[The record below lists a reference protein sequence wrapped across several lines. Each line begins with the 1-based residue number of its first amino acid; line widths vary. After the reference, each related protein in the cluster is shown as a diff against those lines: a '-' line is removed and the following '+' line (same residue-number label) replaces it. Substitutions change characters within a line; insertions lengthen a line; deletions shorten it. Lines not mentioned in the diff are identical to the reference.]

1 MAISYDN
8 LLTQEQK
15 KEIVQGRLQ
24 QFAAEAYQTELNREI
39 QVRDNNEEAIS
50 SYDATLSLLESA
62 IEVHQEELTKL
73 DSE

>member
-24 QFAAEAYQTELNREI
+24 QFAAEAYQTQLNRET